1 MFMDDKAKIPIGEP
15 STPEA
20 VTTHNRRALST
31 KKATQEA
38 SDHNYHVGNFTP
50 SVNLVCAI
58 PETIDESFY
67 TGQIHVGIKD
77 SVFEPSNSMRHVVE
91 LLSIL
96 RNQELKP
103 YLTLFSDGGA
113 DHNVTFLFNQC
124 MLLALFR
131 IGDFDILKV
140 GRCAPA
146 QCYINPAERAM
157 SLLNIGLQG
166 MALERDHAGP
176 FEKAISSCKSMK

>member
-31 KKATQEA
+31 KKETQKA

-103 YLTLFSDGGA
+103 YLTLTLFSDGGA

-140 GRCAPA
+140 GRCA
-146 QCYINPAERAM
+146 C
-157 SLLNIGLQG
+157 LLYTSPSP
-166 MALERDHAGP
+166 RDRG
-176 FEKAISSCKSMK
+176 

>member
-1 MFMDDKAKIPIGEP
+1 MDDKAKIPIGEP

-103 YLTLFSDGGA
+103 YLTLFQMAEQTTMLPFFSISACCWHCLELGIL
-113 DHNVTFLFNQC
+113 TFLKLGDV
-124 MLLALFR
+124 LLR
-131 IGDFDILKV
+131 NVI
-140 GRCAPA
+140 
-146 QCYINPAERAM
+146 
-157 SLLNIGLQG
+157 
-166 MALERDHAGP
+166 
-176 FEKAISSCKSMK
+176 